1 MSVKTIYK
9 IIKHNIITSLVQILP
24 TPIWAIIKNF
34 TVLDNLPSILSTKFV
49 KLLVDNFQGVVRHII
64 RSNHPF
70 R

>member
-1 MSVKTIYK
+1 MSAKTIYK
-9 IIKHNIITSLVQILP
+9 IIKHNIITSLVKILP
-24 TPIWAIIKNF
+24 TLIWAIIKNF